1 MSNLRY
7 IGLIP
12 PWEIHFFKRIQGFH
26 QAKPPSLF
34 FVFWGVF
41 WWNLL
46 DLAPG
51 LHLRT
56 YFSSFSKRLRRS
68 ARHMTWLLQ
77 PTELTAESKPLHLAV
92 SVESSHQTA
101 HKIIALG
108 AQIPDWDL
116 LFFFYFFFLGGE
128 HMPHQLCSTF
138 PPDDHSH
145 PTGGVLSL
153 PGLERR
159 EGFLRDWNTPR
170 VITERSGAML
180 SLFSHQHVRLS
191 VHRRHSKWGAAVWG
205 FFFVVIHAS
214 GVNNFWSASEM
225 RWPGRRFL
233 SVVWRPAKP
242 LVISIWWQ
250 NGSGP
255 PDHRLGQLRRWLK

>member
-108 AQIPDWDL
+108 AKSPTEIY
-116 LFFFYFFFLGGE
+116 YFFFIFFFWGGNTCHISFAPLFLQMITLIQQE
-128 HMPHQLCSTF
+128 ECSL
-138 PPDDHSH
+138 SQGLK
-145 PTGGVLSL
+145 GGRV
-153 PGLERR
+153 
-159 EGFLRDWNTPR
+159 FLRDWNTPR

>member
-159 EGFLRDWNTPR
+159 EGFF
-170 VITERSGAML
+170 ERLKYSTGNYRKVR
-180 SLFSHQHVRLS
+180 SHVKLVFTSACSAQRAQAAFKM
-191 VHRRHSKWGAAVWG
+191 RRGCLGVFFRGDSCVGSK
-205 FFFVVIHAS
+205 
-214 GVNNFWSASEM
+214 
-225 RWPGRRFL
+225 
-233 SVVWRPAKP
+233 
-242 LVISIWWQ
+242 
-250 NGSGP
+250 
-255 PDHRLGQLRRWLK
+255 

>member
-92 SVESSHQTA
+92 SVESSHRTA

-116 LFFFYFFFLGGE
+116 FFFFYFFFLGGGT
-128 HMPHQLCSTF
+128 HATSALLHFS
-138 PPDDHSH
+138 SRWS
-145 PTGGVLSL
+145 LSSN
-153 PGLERR
+153 RR
-159 EGFLRDWNTPR
+159 SALSPR
-170 VITERSGAML
+170 AWKAG
-180 SLFSHQHVRLS
+180 
-191 VHRRHSKWGAAVWG
+191 G
-205 FFFVVIHAS
+205 FFERLKYSTGNYRKVRSHVKLVFTSACS
-214 GVNNFWSASEM
+214 AQRAQAAFKMRRGCLGVFFRGDSC
-225 RWPGRRFL
+225 
-233 SVVWRPAKP
+233 V
-242 LVISIWWQ
+242 
-250 NGSGP
+250 GS
-255 PDHRLGQLRRWLK
+255 K

>member
-116 LFFFYFFFLGGE
+116 LFFFYFFFLGGGNTCHISFAPLFLQMITLIQQE
-128 HMPHQLCSTF
+128 ECS
-138 PPDDHSH
+138 
-145 PTGGVLSL
+145 LSQ
-153 PGLERR
+153 GLKRR
-159 EGFLRDWNTPR
+159 EGFF
-170 VITERSGAML
+170 ERLKYSTGNYRKVR
-180 SLFSHQHVRLS
+180 SHVKLVFTSACSAQRAQAAFKM
-191 VHRRHSKWGAAVWG
+191 RRGCLG
-205 FFFVVIHAS
+205 FFFRGDSCV
-214 GVNNFWSASEM
+214 
-225 RWPGRRFL
+225 
-233 SVVWRPAKP
+233 
-242 LVISIWWQ
+242 
-250 NGSGP
+250 GS
-255 PDHRLGQLRRWLK
+255 K